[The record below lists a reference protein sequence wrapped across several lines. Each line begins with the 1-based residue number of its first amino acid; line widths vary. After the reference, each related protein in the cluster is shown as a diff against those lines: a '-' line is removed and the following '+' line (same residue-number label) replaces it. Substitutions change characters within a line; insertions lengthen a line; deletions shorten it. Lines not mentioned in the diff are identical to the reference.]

1 MLAPYLQTTFMIN
14 ESVSVEADIKENNTI
29 KMIEQ
34 RSGTKDLF
42 MALDYWNYFCDK
54 LSVKYQKDENN
65 DDEDFDM
72 SKWYFLAQ
80 L

>member
-1 MLAPYLQTTFMIN
+1 
-14 ESVSVEADIKENNTI
+14 
-29 KMIEQ
+29 MIEQ

-65 DDEDFDM
+65 DDDDFDM